1 MFMLSVLVSKTDSSC
16 SSIGSVA
23 SIVEHGNCSAK
34 IHELCKYFLRTAFNI
49 IRSSRIGSHCPLFD
63 SVLSINQQ

>member
-16 SSIGSVA
+16 SSIASVA

-34 IHELCKYFLRTAFNI
+34 IHELCKYLFPRTVFNI
-49 IRSSRIGSHCPLFD
+49 IRSSRIGES
-63 SVLSINQQ
+63 LSIL